1 MINRICI
8 DDVATFKEKV
18 EFSPNLINYIYG
30 FNGSGKT
37 TLSNVLDDPTKY
49 ERCIIEKNE
58 NDTSEMVVYNK
69 KFVDELFSD
78 SSKLKGIFTL
88 GKDSGEALEI
98 ISKSKNTIDSL
109 LKENQGLEKNIIKKE
124 SEKKQYD
131 DELKEECW
139 KIKAKIFNEFSKSLT
154 GYGSSKDKFKLKCL
168 DVTGDKAKLKQYI
181 DLLNNY
187 KLLYIH

>member
-1 MINRICI
+1 MGYIYYKTVQSEERRKFMINRICI

-49 ERCIIEKNE
+49 EKCVIEKNE

-109 LKENQGLEKNIIKKE
+109 LRENQGLEKNI
-124 SEKKQYD
+124 
-131 DELKEECW
+131 LKWHLMKTKPTGEVMKIIFFLTSLANECM
-139 KIKAKIFNEFSKSLT
+139 NML
-154 GYGSSKDKFKLKCL
+154 
-168 DVTGDKAKLKQYI
+168 
-181 DLLNNY
+181 
-187 KLLYIH
+187 

>member
-1 MINRICI
+1 MINKISI

-37 TLSNVLDDPTKY
+37 TLSNVLAAPNKY
-49 ERCIIEKNE
+49 DKCIIEKNE
-58 NDTSEMVVYNK
+58 NDKSEMVVYNK

-98 ISKSKNTIDSL
+98 ISKSKNTIDGL
-109 LKENQGLEKNIIKKE
+109 LKENQK
-124 SEKKQYD
+124 
-131 DELKEECW
+131 
-139 KIKAKIFNEFSKSLT
+139 
-154 GYGSSKDKFKLKCL
+154 
-168 DVTGDKAKLKQYI
+168 
-181 DLLNNY
+181 
-187 KLLYIH
+187 